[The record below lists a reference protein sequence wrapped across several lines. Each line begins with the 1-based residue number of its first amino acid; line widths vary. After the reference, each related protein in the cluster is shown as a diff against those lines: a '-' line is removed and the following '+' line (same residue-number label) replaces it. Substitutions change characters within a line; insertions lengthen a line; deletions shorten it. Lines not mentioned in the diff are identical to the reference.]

1 MSSSD
6 TARQQG
12 NEIYKTAGTD
22 VAPCLRI
29 DRYQRAL
36 VHYHRALESA
46 VNDEERSS
54 AYKNLSVTTQNIAL
68 LERSEQNNVDKFL
81 FYVKECLTYGDKAVS
96 TGKGIKSEDWIGN
109 ILERLEKCFSETF
122 DWIMCLKQSKRVA
135 VLHRFSSVSDS
146 KHHRTTMLKQLV
158 KDYFHISV
166 IALEGND
173 YKESLRA
180 LSEMYTPLTKL
191 EDLVCE
197 DHETFLED
205 QEFINDMKDDC
216 FKNRCISES
225 LQKRILADNL
235 FETTI
240 NTAEDLDMKAIWQVI
255 DFYTESI
262 VLTRENDVEQEA
274 ISLTKLGILYH
285 KVLLQKTKA
294 KEILMRVLQLAQSL
308 QPRNLNEEKW
318 FRDASEIIAGYQTE
332 QKRKEEKEWE
342 KARKEYIESLKPKLD
357 ILQEKVNTLSI
368 QKLLVWLYTEHRP
381 EHCFKFSVDVE
392 EISKAPGDLLKKL
405 LAKAIVHYHP
415 DKIDAEKY
423 GMEYKVWCEEIV
435 KNLTAKYEMMKG
447 V

>member
-6 TARQQG
+6 AARQQG
-12 NEIYKTAGTD
+12 NEIYKTAGTG

-36 VHYHRALESA
+36 VHYHRALKCA

-54 AYKNLSVTTQNIAL
+54 AYKNLSVTTQNIAM
-68 LERSEQNNVDKFL
+68 LERSEQNDVDKFL
-81 FYVKECLTYGDKAVS
+81 FYVKECFTYGDMAVS

-109 ILERLEKCFSETF
+109 ILERLEKIFSETF
-122 DWIMCLKQSKRVA
+122 DWIMCLKQNKRVA
-135 VLHRFSSVSDS
+135 VLHRFSSVSES

-158 KDYFHISV
+158 KDYFHMSV

-173 YKESLRA
+173 YRESLRS

-191 EDLVCE
+191 GDLVCE
-197 DHETFLED
+197 SHETSLED
-205 QEFINDMKDDC
+205 FINDMKDDC

-225 LQKRILADNL
+225 LQKRVLADNL

-255 DFYTESI
+255 DFYSESI

-294 KEILMRVLQLAQSL
+294 KEIFMRVLQLAQSL
-308 QPRNLNEEKW
+308 QPRNLSEEKW
-318 FRDASEIIAGYQTE
+318 YRDATGMIAEYQRE
-332 QKRKEEKEWE
+332 QKLKEEKEWE
-342 KARKEYIESLKPKLD
+342 KARKKYLDSLRPKLD
-357 ILQEKVNTLSI
+357 ILQEKVDTLSR

-381 EHCFKFSVDVE
+381 KHRPKFSVDVKT
-392 EISKAPGDLLKKL
+392 IAKAPGDSLKKL

-415 DKIDAEKY
+415 DKIDAEEY
-423 GMEYKVWCEEIV
+423 GMEYKVFCEEIV
-435 KNLTAKYEMMKG
+435 KNLTVKYEMMKG